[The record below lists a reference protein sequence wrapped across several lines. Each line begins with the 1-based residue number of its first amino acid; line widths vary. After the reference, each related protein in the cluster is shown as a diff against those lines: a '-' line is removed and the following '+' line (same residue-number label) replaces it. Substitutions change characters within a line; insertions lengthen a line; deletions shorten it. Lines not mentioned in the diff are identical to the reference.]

1 MRQRKS
7 QGKLENSLKLM
18 QENIHQ
24 ILWDTAKTG
33 LGRKFIGS
41 NTSIKKE
48 RISQINNLMPHL
60 MILGK
65 KGKLNLKEEI
75 GRTL

>member
-1 MRQRKS
+1 V
-7 QGKLENSLKLM
+7 
-18 QENIHQ
+18 
-24 ILWDTAKTG
+24 

>member
-1 MRQRKS
+1 M
-7 QGKLENSLKLM
+7 
-18 QENIHQ
+18 
-24 ILWDTAKTG
+24 A
-33 LGRKFIGS
+33 S

-65 KGKLNLKEEI
+65 QGKLNLKEEV
-75 GRTL
+75 GRALLKGNK

>member
-24 ILWDTAKTG
+24 ILWDTAKTV

-65 KGKLNLKEEI
+65 
-75 GRTL
+75 RAS